1 MSQVYQA
8 ETNTQDIQSA
18 TTTAKQQAYNPSFT
32 QSMTMAMSSM
42 APAVGE
48 SMEYADVEGSDVVS
62 AAINAAASSGTS
74 TPTYAMT
81 QTYGSSNPYSTS
93 ASSSYN
99 PYSSYGS
106 GSDSDLDSLETS
118 SYLQSMD
125 LIARQSRMG
134 TAAFTIQA
142 TSNMISTAINNGLNT
157 IRNFKS

>member
-8 ETNTQDIQSA
+8 ETNAQDIQSA

-48 SMEYADVEGSDVVS
+48 SMDYADVEGADVVS
-62 AAINAAASSGTS
+62 AAINAAASSVRC

-106 GSDSDLDSLETS
+106 SSSGVDTDSMESQGLEMIALQARVGQVSMMIQTLSNVMSTS
-118 SYLQSMD
+118 
-125 LIARQSRMG
+125 
-134 TAAFTIQA
+134 
-142 TSNMISTAINNGLNT
+142 INNNLNT
-157 IRNFKS
+157 IRNYKS

>member
-48 SMEYADVEGSDVVS
+48 SMEYADVEGADVVS
-62 AAINAAASSGTS
+62 AAINAAASSGTGTS
-74 TPTYAMT
+74 TPSYAMT

-106 GSDSDLDSLETS
+106 SSGVDTDSMESQGLEMIALQARVGQVSMMIQTLSNVMSTS
-118 SYLQSMD
+118 
-125 LIARQSRMG
+125 
-134 TAAFTIQA
+134 
-142 TSNMISTAINNGLNT
+142 INNNLNT
-157 IRNFKS
+157 IRNYKS

>member
-48 SMEYADVEGSDVVS
+48 SMDYAEIEGADVVS
-62 AAINAAASSGTS
+62 AAINAAASSGTGTS
-74 TPTYAMT
+74 TPSYAMT
-81 QTYGSSNPYSTS
+81 QTYGSSNPYSS
-93 ASSSYN
+93 YGSSSYN

-106 GSDSDLDSLETS
+106 SSGVDTDSMESEGLAMIA
-118 SYLQSMD
+118 LQSEVGRVSM
-125 LIARQSRMG
+125 M
-134 TAAFTIQA
+134 IQ
-142 TSNMISTAINNGLNT
+142 TFSNMVSTMVNNNLNT
-157 IRNFKS
+157 VRNLKS